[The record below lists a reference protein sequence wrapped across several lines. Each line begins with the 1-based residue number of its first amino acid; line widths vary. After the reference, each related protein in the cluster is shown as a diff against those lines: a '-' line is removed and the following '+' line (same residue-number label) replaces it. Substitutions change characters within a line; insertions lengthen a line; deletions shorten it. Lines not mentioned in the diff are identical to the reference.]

1 MNRSKTRNELF
12 KHYFKELT
20 DFSIEKIKMFE
31 ILDET
36 PSSVFLLF
44 SFLKNE
50 SLEEIMLSPNDVIF
64 YCEKI
69 SKLIPEGERMTIL
82 TKSKSEKDHYVITI
96 ATKNDDKL
104 NVVCNYPEE
113 PLLLEK
119 GEKIIVMLN
128 KKSKR

>member
-50 SLEEIMLSPNDVIF
+50 SLEKIMLSPNDVNYYF
-64 YCEKI
+64 EKI
-69 SKLIPEGERMTIL
+69 SKLISEGERIIVL
-82 TKSKSEKDHYVITI
+82 TKSKSEKSPYAITVV
-96 ATKNDDKL
+96 TKNNDKL

-119 GEKIIVMLN
+119 GEKILVMLN
-128 KKSKR
+128 KKK

>member
-50 SLEEIMLSPNDVIF
+50 SLEKIMLSPNDVIF
-64 YCEKI
+64 YFEKI
-69 SKLIPEGERMTIL
+69 SKLISEGERIIVL
-82 TKSKSEKDHYVITI
+82 TKSKSEKGPYVITI
-96 ATKNDDKL
+96 ATKNNDKL
-104 NVVCNYPEE
+104 NVVCNYPKE

-119 GEKIIVMLN
+119 GEKILVMLN